1 MALFCKKTFFCRFP
15 LPVSFANALR
25 PDCPSRKFRGQQNY
39 SENSES
45 TEETES
51 AEGTEPSENSES
63 AEGTEHSENSE
74 WLQAVAKPPE
84 SIPGHDFSRS
94 DEKTQERGVSRL
106 GLSPKIPRL
115 AALSETF

>member
-15 LPVSFANALR
+15 LPVSFANAFR
-25 PDCPSRKFRGQQNY
+25 PDCPLRKFRGQHNY

-45 TEETES
+45 TEET
-51 AEGTEPSENSES
+51 ES